1 MKTTSNI
8 PTTKSSPY
16 STLARRLKAWR
27 AKRRP
32 GQHIPEELWQA
43 AILLAGDHGLSPT
56 SSALKLNYYD
66 LRRRLNG
73 CSPGEK
79 QKSSKPVFVELP
91 PPSAGSVNPVT
102 LEFVRP
108 CGSQLTIHLPGAMSA
123 DLLPLVQT
131 LLRA

>member
-16 STLARRLKAWR
+16 SALARRLKAWR

-43 AILLAGDHGLSPT
+43 ATQLANTHGLSPT

-73 CSPGEK
+73 SCQVA
-79 QKSSKPVFVELP
+79 QKSPAKAVFVELP
-91 PPSAGSVNPVT
+91 APSNGSTHPT
-102 LEFVRP
+102 LLELVRP
-108 CGSQLTIHLPGAMSA
+108 CGSRLCIQLPDTKSL
-123 DLLPLVQT
+123 DLLSLVQT
-131 LLRA
+131 LLEK